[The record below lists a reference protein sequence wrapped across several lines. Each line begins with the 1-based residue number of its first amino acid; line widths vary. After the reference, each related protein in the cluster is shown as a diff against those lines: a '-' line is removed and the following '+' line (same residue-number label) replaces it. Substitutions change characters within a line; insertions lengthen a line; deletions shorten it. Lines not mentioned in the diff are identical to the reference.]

1 MFKLLMLTLA
11 LSFGL
16 SAIVHIELYK
26 NLIVSFVIAIIIIA
40 GGKGENK

>member
-11 LSFGL
+11 TSFVIQ
-16 SAIVHIELYK
+16 SVASVELYK
-26 NLIVSFVIAIIIIA
+26 NLIISFVIAIIIIA